1 MTLGTD
7 KATEL
12 AWFKANKALLV
23 LRANKAL
30 LVLRANKALLVLR
43 ANKALLVLRN
53 VCDRSCVDG

>member
-30 LVLRANKALLVLR
+30 LVLR
-43 ANKALLVLRN
+43 N